1 MGLLTRGRLIVLVIV
16 VALLAINV
24 VALRWSSNLFV
35 SKNTR
40 SLLRYG
46 DRLPTL
52 KGKSLMG
59 KETVEL
65 ATKNPTNLIL
75 YFSSAQAPGFSTE
88 LVKYGEILSRRHK
101 KDGLGITAIVQE
113 DITDLKILIDK
124 SLVSYDVIVDEDQQI
139 QNQLG
144 LRLGESGVFVF
155 DQQGLCRFSTRRAV
169 TAEDLRQLVAMEFLR
184 VDPFEQSAHPQ
195 TTLRDGKRVGSYPL
209 LDARTL
215 AATSMDQLRSG
226 AGAPTHY
233 VFFTAECSVCSLP
246 RYLEEYE
253 KFRRDQLKGDNHA
266 VLIFDFNFSRSDVL
280 QQLEAKHI
288 SSAAYIANEQLP
300 QLEYTSDEQVE
311 EKSVAVVETDARR
324 TVVNIS
330 PLKSYA
336 AERNS
341 SAVSVIKVDANIK
354 ARPNTTNGV
363 YEEVFRHIPFTA
375 YDVATYQGKYFL
387 TDFEGNRILVL
398 KDNTEVERELG
409 RIGSGPGR
417 LFHPGNIDVGRHGTI
432 FVQDGGNERIV
443 KLDQAGNY
451 LGEIGV
457 ADYQGLAV
465 GVQNQLY
472 LGQPQEGHLITVYS
486 NSGKKLRSFGQ
497 LKKFSDV
504 YGAAFSDKDD
514 PYKIAF
520 NRVRLS
526 TDKEGNLYVSFMLTP
541 LIQKYSPD
549 GALLFE
555 RRLEAPEIDRLMEAI
570 QKRKY
575 ISSMADGADARIV
588 ALDPVIDPANGNIM
602 VPLVDG
608 SIYLADREGNKL
620 SLLQPSWTRKGDG
633 TFYPFVAGLGAKGEL
648 LVTPFPPKNWYR
660 LVMPAN
666 PDSNTTTALSR
677 QEAILAAK

>member
-1 MGLLTRGRLIVLVIV
+1 MRLLTRGRLAVLVFV
-16 VALLAINV
+16 VAFLAINV
-24 VALRWSSNLFV
+24 VALRWSSNFFA
-35 SKNTR
+35 SKHTR

-46 DRLPTL
+46 DRLPKV
-52 KGKSLMG
+52 KGKSLLG

-65 ATKNPTNLIL
+65 ATKNPTNFIL

-113 DITDLKILIDK
+113 DITDLKTLIDK
-124 SLVSYDVIVDEDQQI
+124 SLVSYNVIVDEDQQI
-139 QNQLG
+139 QEQLG
-144 LRLGESGVFVF
+144 LQLGESGVFVF
-155 DQQGLCRFSTRRAV
+155 DQQGLCRFSTRRPV
-169 TAEDLRQLVAMEFLR
+169 TAEDLRQLVATEFLR
-184 VDPFEQSAHPQ
+184 VDPFEPSAQPQ
-195 TTLRDGKRVGSYPL
+195 AILRQGKSLGSYPL

-215 AATSMDQLRSG
+215 ASTSIDQLR
-226 AGAPTHY
+226 AGAAAPLHY

-253 KFRRDQLKGDNHA
+253 KFRRDQLKDGNHA
-266 VLIFDFNFSRSDVL
+266 VLIFDFNFSRTDVL

-300 QLEYTSDEQVE
+300 ELEYTGHDEQVE
-311 EKSVAVVETDARR
+311 EKSVAVVETDTRR
-324 TVVNIS
+324 TVLNIL

-336 AERNS
+336 AQQNS
-341 SAVSVIKVDANIK
+341 SAASVTKVASKPD
-354 ARPNTTNGV
+354 TTSAV
-363 YEEVFRHIPFTA
+363 YEEMFPNIPFAA

-387 TDFEGNRILVL
+387 TDFEGNRILVV
-398 KDNTEVERELG
+398 KDNAEVEREVG

-417 LFHPGNIDVGRHGTI
+417 LFHPGNVDVGRDGTI

-443 KLDQAGNY
+443 RLDQAGNY
-451 LGEIGV
+451 LGELRV

-465 GVQNQLY
+465 GAQNQLY

-620 SLLQPSWTRKGDG
+620 SLLRPSWTRQGDG
-633 TFYPFVAGLGAKGEL
+633 AFYPFVAGLGAKGEL
-648 LVTPFPPKNWYR
+648 LVTPFPPKQWYR
-660 LVMPAN
+660 LVMPTQ

-677 QEAILAAK
+677 QEATLAAR